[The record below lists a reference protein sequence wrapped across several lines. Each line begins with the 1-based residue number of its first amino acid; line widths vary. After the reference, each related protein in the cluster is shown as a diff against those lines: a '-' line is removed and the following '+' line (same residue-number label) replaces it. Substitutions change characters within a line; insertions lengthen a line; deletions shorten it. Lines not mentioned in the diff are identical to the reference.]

1 MDKVIQDVDILEVIK
16 SIAKRNKRT
25 QARLL
30 QEAEKVMN
38 KNTPEYQEYRKF
50 LLDELN
56 SYTRF
61 IVKELFGDIE
71 FLIR

>member
-38 KNTPEYQEYRKF
+38 KNTSEYQEYRKF